1 MTTLKWLGAA
11 LLLAGVAACGG
22 GPAAPGPAG
31 TQGDGVRYAQCMRE
45 HGVEMDDPGVE
56 GRIHLKVPSG
66 GKAALEKAQEA
77 CKKYAPVTT
86 GKAAGEV
93 PAADQAKFIAYAKCM
108 REHGVDMPDPKFEGG
123 QAQLGLS
130 GQKGITPDSPVMK
143 NADKACRPLLPQGG
157 EQ

>member
-1 MTTLKWLGAA
+1 MTTFKWLGAA
-11 LLLAGVAACGG
+11 FLLTSMAACGG

-31 TQGDGVRYAQCMRE
+31 TQGDGVKYAQCMRE

-56 GRIHLKVPSG
+56 GGIRLQMPSG
-66 GKAALEKAQEA
+66 GKAVLEKAQEA
-77 CKKYAPVTT
+77 CKKYAPVTA
-86 GKAAGEV
+86 GKGAGEV

-123 QAQLGLS
+123 QARMGLPRQEGMS
-130 GQKGITPDSPVMK
+130 PDSPVMK
-143 NADKACRPLLPQGG
+143 NAEKACRPLLPQGG